1 MEMLSSVISPGNAG
15 RRRAAILILCAIVL
29 DVLEAPASDM
39 KRERSWR
46 CWAAE
51 ADSDNAN
58 TGATRRARD
67 FHMTP
72 ISELL
77 CQLGLRG
84 RAKYARSLPESRKH
98 TAEQSQSIIT

>member
-77 CQLGLRG
+77 CQCVVRLIC
-84 RAKYARSLPESRKH
+84 SESTRKSETH
-98 TAEQSQSIIT
+98 YRTMSEHYYLAA